1 MKGLVK
7 MNLIHAWYNM
17 QNNSIEINTYE
28 GYIFQID
35 CNKAERELK
44 TTPWSQHCLDAL
56 ALDNPLEYAR
66 MALKG
71 EFQNWLDAIDS

>member
-1 MKGLVK
+1 

-17 QNNSIEINTYE
+17 QNNSIETNTYE
-28 GYIFQID
+28 GYILQIN
-35 CNKAERELK
+35 CNKAETGLK

-66 MALKG
+66 MALNG
-71 EFQNWLDAIDS
+71 EFQGWIDSIDDC